1 MNTFNDIEEQI
12 LFITNQF
19 PGRIGVDIE
28 TNSGLSIEINAKKNM
43 RSASLIKLPIA
54 AYIDSVISENSALL
68 DEEIFISNDNMVG
81 GAGVIRFLSP
91 KYWKISDLL
100 FLMIEQSDNTA
111 TNCLLD
117 YFGLSNIQKWISDN
131 YSGIS
136 LNRKMM
142 QYNGVKDNFT
152 NVADILGILKQFK
165 SRSTPVNS
173 IVMRAMRHQVN
184 RSKLVAVIQPRIET
198 YNKSGENEGVENDAA
213 IFIQKDKWVIVVV
226 QTEYYE
232 QSESIKLIRTI
243 GSEVGK
249 YFL

>member
-1 MNTFNDIEEQI
+1 
-12 LFITNQF
+12 
-19 PGRIGVDIE
+19 
-28 TNSGLSIEINAKKNM
+28 
-43 RSASLIKLPIA
+43 
-54 AYIDSVISENSALL
+54 
-68 DEEIFISNDNMVG
+68 
-81 GAGVIRFLSP
+81 
-91 KYWKISDLL
+91 
-100 FLMIEQSDNTA
+100 
-111 TNCLLD
+111 
-117 YFGLSNIQKWISDN
+117 
-131 YSGIS
+131 
-136 LNRKMM
+136 MM